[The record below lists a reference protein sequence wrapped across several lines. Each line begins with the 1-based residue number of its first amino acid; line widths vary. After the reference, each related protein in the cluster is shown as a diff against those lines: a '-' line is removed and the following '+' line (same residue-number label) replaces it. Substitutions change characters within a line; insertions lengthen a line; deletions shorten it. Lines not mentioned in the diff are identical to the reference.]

1 LASHRDRDA
10 AHPCAGNRCVFVD
23 PGLLERFDV
32 LEQPL
37 QYLHDWFRIDPFAS
51 QDVRQMAP
59 RILDT
64 DKPSVPE

>member
-1 LASHRDRDA
+1 
-10 AHPCAGNRCVFVD
+10 
-23 PGLLERFDV
+23 LLERFDV